1 LGMGCWA
8 IGGPL
13 RYRKDPIG
21 WGAVD
26 DDESVRAIR
35 RAVEL
40 GVTLFDTA
48 DVYGAG
54 HSERVLGRALAGSRD
69 EVVIATKW
77 GLNFD
82 EATRQLTD
90 DDGVTIGRAALD
102 AKAVEL
108 QAKLGDLQ
116 FIAAGPSYQT
126 LGLGYLAFNVVRP
139 GSDAPQVSG
148 FDVAIVRDGVIA
160 ELYTVLTDQ
169 PR

>member
-1 LGMGCWA
+1 MKQT
-8 IGGPL
+8 
-13 RYRKDPIG
+13 RKILSPTC
-21 WGAVD
+21 
-26 DDESVRAIR
+26 
-35 RAVEL
+35 
-40 GVTLFDTA
+40 VTRGF
-48 DVYGAG
+48 V
-54 HSERVLGRALAGSRD
+54 
-69 EVVIATKW
+69 
-77 GLNFD
+77 
-82 EATRQLTD
+82 

-116 FIAAGPSYQT
+116 FFAAGPSYQT

-148 FDVAIVRDGVIA
+148 FDVAIVRDGAIA

>member
-1 LGMGCWA
+1 MSYTITELMHASLLEVFNERDRVRRSAA
-8 IGGPL
+8 IA
-13 RYRKDPIG
+13 RIY
-21 WGAVD
+21 AD
-26 DDESVRAIR
+26 DIR
-35 RAVEL
+35 
-40 GVTLFDTA
+40 
-48 DVYGAG
+48 
-54 HSERVLGRALAGSRD
+54 
-69 EVVIATKW
+69 W
-77 GLNFD
+77 
-82 EATRQLTD
+82 TD

-126 LGLGYLAFNVVRP
+126 LGLGYLPFNVVRP